1 MNTTLFGKVAAGVSI
16 VALGLCSC
24 SGMSETKS
32 AVNLFQQLGGSQSM
46 TKMASGLLSS
56 SAKDPRLSTL
66 MSHVDTSTATQK
78 VSDQMCSAL
87 GGGCAAPFTNSQLET
102 AAHHFTP
109 LQTDAIADH
118 FGSAVSSVTS
128 DPTLRS
134 AVTKTLGNKVGGIL
148 GAVL

>member
-1 MNTTLFGKVAAGVSI
+1 MNTTLFGKVVAGVSV
-16 VALGLCSC
+16 VALGMSAC
-24 SGMSETKS
+24 SGMGETKS
-32 AVNLFQQLGGSQSM
+32 AVNLFQQLGGTESM

-66 MSHVDTSTATQK
+66 MSHVDTPAATQK

-87 GGGCAAPFTNSQLET
+87 GGGCTAPFTNSQLET

-109 LQTDAIADH
+109 LQSDAIADH
-118 FGSAVSSVTS
+118 FGSAVNSVTS

-134 AVTKTLGNKVGGIL
+134 AVTKTLGNKMGGIL